1 MRAGDAKGMPQL
13 HRPPQA
19 VQWVQTCDR
28 CARQYRVRHRPRA
41 RHVRTRMQPLQR
53 LQSERGA
60 AFADADAPCSLR
72 RLAVPFGRA
81 ILRRSAV
88 LRVTGGTAADL
99 SQAGPTSSIR
109 RGRKCQS
116 PKSEISIRAVGLE
129 VQILRPVLLLLL
141 LLLTMQ
147 RHDKYSWVSAW
158 DLSALEGQAHALLP
172 SGTFSRSHHSLR
184 RVAQDESALST
195 SLSSSH
201 CAGRRSR
208 NPRLVRSRKTT
219 AAAARQRLS
228 TSQAARRD
236 PGTEGLPA

>member
-13 HRPPQA
+13 RRPPQA
-19 VQWVQTCDR
+19 VQWVHTCDR

-60 AFADADAPCSLR
+60 AFEDADAPCSLR
-72 RLAVPFGRA
+72 RLAVPCGRA

-109 RGRKCQS
+109 RGRMCQS

-129 VQILRPVLLLLL
+129 VLILRLVLLLLL

-147 RHDKYSWVSAW
+147 RHDKIFLGVCQGFVCTRGPGACFAAQRHV
-158 DLSALEGQAHALLP
+158 L
-172 SGTFSRSHHSLR
+172 TFPPQL
-184 RVAQDESALST
+184 AQGCT
-195 SLSSSH
+195 
-201 CAGRRSR
+201 R
-208 NPRLVRSRKTT
+208 
-219 AAAARQRLS
+219 
-228 TSQAARRD
+228 
-236 PGTEGLPA
+236 